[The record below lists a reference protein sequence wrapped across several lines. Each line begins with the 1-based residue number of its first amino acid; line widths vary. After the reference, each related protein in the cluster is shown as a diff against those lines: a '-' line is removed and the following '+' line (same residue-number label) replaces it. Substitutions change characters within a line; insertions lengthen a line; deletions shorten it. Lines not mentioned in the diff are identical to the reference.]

1 MPHIVT
7 IAGHVVDLW
16 FPCAVSTY
24 PPTIPFTNHFCVIL
38 FSISYGIIQWERS
51 SVHSIRVQR
60 LHSAHIHTH
69 ALIEL
74 CKAPDLQ
81 HPTNNIELIIAINSW
96 IGRTGEMAASVYGGS
111 PAHHDRIV
119 VHKPN
124 GLLMPQNAI
133 MSEGWF
139 HSICSISLC
148 VCAIVI
154 IVILFCYL
162 LLLSIVCV
170 CMFFYMCAA
179 AFIVAFHM
187 DLICMWIV
195 EAKFVCGNNEL

>member
-1 MPHIVT
+1 M
-7 IAGHVVDLW
+7 
-16 FPCAVSTY
+16 
-24 PPTIPFTNHFCVIL
+24 
-38 FSISYGIIQWERS
+38 
-51 SVHSIRVQR
+51 
-60 LHSAHIHTH
+60 
-69 ALIEL
+69 
-74 CKAPDLQ
+74 
-81 HPTNNIELIIAINSW
+81 
-96 IGRTGEMAASVYGGS
+96 YGGS

-139 HSICSISLC
+139 HSICSIYLY

-170 CMFFYMCAA
+170 CVFICAQQLSLSVPYG
-179 AFIVAFHM
+179 F
-187 DLICMWIV
+187 DLHV
-195 EAKFVCGNNEL
+195 EANFVCGNNEL